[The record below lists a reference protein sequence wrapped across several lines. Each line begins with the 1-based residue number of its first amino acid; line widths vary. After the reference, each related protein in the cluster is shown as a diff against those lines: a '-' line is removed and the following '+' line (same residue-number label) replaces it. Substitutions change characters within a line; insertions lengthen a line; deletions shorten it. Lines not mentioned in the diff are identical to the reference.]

1 MSIRHALAASAA
13 LTLLSAAAT
22 APARPGISRV
32 KPANLPPTAFDQA
45 ATRIDGKPSPL
56 AVYRGQ
62 ALLIVNTASKCG
74 FTPQYKGLQALHEK
88 YQKKGLAVLGFPS
101 NDFLAQEPGSNAE
114 IAAFCD
120 REFHVTFPLFAKVA
134 VGGDAPA
141 PLYRFLLADA
151 DSRGFAGAVS
161 WNFEK
166 FLVGRDGHV
175 VGRWKSTV
183 APEAPALVQAIEQ
196 ALAPK

>member
-1 MSIRHALAASAA
+1 MSIRHALAAVAA
-13 LTLLSAAAT
+13 ITLLSAAAA
-22 APARPGISRV
+22 APGRPGMSRV
-32 KPANLPPTAFDQA
+32 NPANLPPTAFDQVA
-45 ATRIDGKPSPL
+45 SGIDGKPAPL
-56 AVYRGQ
+56 AAYRGQ

-74 FTPQYKGLQALHEK
+74 FTPQYKGLQALHVK
-88 YQKKGLAVLGFPS
+88 FQKKGLAVLGFPS
-101 NDFLAQEPGSNAE
+101 NDFFGQEPGSNKE

-134 VGGDAPA
+134 VGGDTPA

-151 DSRGFAGAVS
+151 GSRGHAGAVS

-175 VGRWKSTV
+175 VGRWKSMV
-183 APEAPALVQAIEQ
+183 APEAPEIVKAIEA
-196 ALAPK
+196 ALAAR